1 MKHSDKDSVQVFNR
15 DIEANKGYLYT
26 TNASLSSD
34 LANKRLTDAVLELVD
49 FNNKKVLDIG
59 CGDGTFTR
67 DIYRFGRV
75 SQIVGIDPAL
85 EAIETAKKNT
95 KKNTDDNIS
104 FEVQNACE
112 LPFESK
118 SFDIAHIRGVLHHME
133 SPKEAL
139 KEALRVAKLTVVVE
153 PNGYNPVLKLLE
165 RFSKYHIEHDE
176 KSYSPALLDLWIRQ
190 LGADVRTRCY
200 AGLVP
205 FFCPDWMANTLK
217 RMESVV
223 ENIPIVKSI
232 CCGVYVFT
240 AED

>member
-26 TNASLSSD
+26 TNALLSSY

-49 FNNKKVLDIG
+49 FKNKTVLDIG

-67 DIYRFGRV
+67 DIYNRGRV
-75 SQIVGIDPAL
+75 SKIIGIDPAH
-85 EAIETAKKNT
+85 EAIDTARRNT
-95 KKNTDDNIS
+95 ADENIS
-104 FEVQNACE
+104 FEVQNACA

-133 SPKEAL
+133 NPKDAL
-139 KEALRVAKLTVVVE
+139 KEAIRVAKLTVVVE

-176 KSYSPALLDLWIRQ
+176 KSYSPALLDFWIRQ
-190 LGADVRTRCY
+190 LGADVKTRCY

-205 FFCPDWMANTLK
+205 FFCPDWMAKSLK
-217 RMESVV
+217 RVEGLV

-232 CCGVYVFT
+232 CCAVYVFT
-240 AED
+240 AGDK